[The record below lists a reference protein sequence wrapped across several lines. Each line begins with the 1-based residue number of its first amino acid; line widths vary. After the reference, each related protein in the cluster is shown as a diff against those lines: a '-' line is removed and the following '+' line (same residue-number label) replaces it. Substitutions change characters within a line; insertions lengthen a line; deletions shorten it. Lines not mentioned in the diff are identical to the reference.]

1 MDNRTYLAIVLKG
14 GLKNHAFRQVCCAID
29 PAGQVSFSSGQE
41 TFSEDGEGGG
51 YIIQVK
57 APGDRVEIWLGNGE
71 GNDCKVIAFRDP
83 AEDPPGELP
92 TPAEILEAF
101 QRWKASPGVEETTR
115 QRPGVF
121 VREYRPAPAADTPA
135 AGPDTGQE
143 ADTSTP

>member
-14 GLKNHAFRQVCCAID
+14 GLKNSAFRQMICTVD
-29 PAGQVSFSSGQE
+29 DAGQVSFSSGQE

-57 APGDRVEIWLGNGE
+57 APGDRVEIWLGNGN

-83 AEDPPGELP
+83 VEDPPGPLP
-92 TPAEILEAF
+92 TPVEILEAF
-101 QRWKASPGVEETTR
+101 ERWKAGPGVEETTR

-121 VREYRPAPAADTPA
+121 VREYRPAPAADTPPSCA
-135 AGPDTGQE
+135 A